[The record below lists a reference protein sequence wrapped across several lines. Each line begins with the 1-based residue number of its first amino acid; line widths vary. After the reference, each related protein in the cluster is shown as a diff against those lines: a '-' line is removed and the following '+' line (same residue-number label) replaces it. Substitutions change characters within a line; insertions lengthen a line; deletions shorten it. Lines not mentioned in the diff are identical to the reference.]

1 MMTESPSA
9 PKLIGARVSSVLA
22 PLSAAAVSA
31 SDVSSLEKKIQAA
44 GGTILAVC
52 QRARV
57 STSHFYAA
65 RSGQRRASRWFIRR
79 CELALEALLAGDA
92 EGGEPSD
99 LYIRTVYR
107 AYLAEACRLHQV
119 EMARALTALQGPPV
133 QARHLAIY
141 LVNTELAVRGA
152 TLARLF
158 GLTRSA
164 ITQAV
169 QAVEDRREDPAYD
182 KAVAEIGARIT
193 GRT

>member
-1 MMTESPSA
+1 MSAALSKSPALRVSRQVPVLSA
-9 PKLIGARVSSVLA
+9 PVEIGPSLA
-22 PLSAAAVSA
+22 ALEEKILATGLSVSA
-31 SDVSSLEKKIQAA
+31 VCRRA
-44 GGTILAVC
+44 GVAVP
-52 QRARV
+52 
-57 STSHFYAA
+57 HFYRA

-79 CELALEALLAGDA
+79 CDLALASLLAGDVEA
-92 EGGEPSD
+92 GEPSY
-99 LYIRTVYR
+99 LHIRTIYR
-107 AYLAEACRLHQV
+107 GFLAEACRLHRV
-119 EMARALTALQGPPV
+119 DMDRALSAARGQAV